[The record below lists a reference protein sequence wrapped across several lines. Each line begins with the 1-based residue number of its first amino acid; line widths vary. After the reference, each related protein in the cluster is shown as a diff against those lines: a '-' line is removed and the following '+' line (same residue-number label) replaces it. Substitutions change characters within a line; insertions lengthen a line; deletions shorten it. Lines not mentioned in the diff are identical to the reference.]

1 MRKILILLIPLVA
14 FSLSSQDEARLLLG
28 SAVEDWIDGRFEEAM
43 TKISSA
49 LQMPVDPFDLPKVYY
64 IKAKLEVDT
73 GRVET
78 AFKDLRSMLAVSLG
92 TPEIIS
98 YLREMEYLS
107 GRRNVERNLKVEH
120 FLKINGIKSG
130 IEYFYTVED
139 VAIWG
144 DEIYA
149 IDRVNSRLL
158 IYNRSRLEKAVFLP
172 FRPLSVETSPS
183 GKIYVSGIGGL
194 YIYDEKLTEV
204 ATGLRSPLIAGF
216 DRSGKLWGV
225 DGEEVFWIDSA
236 GLHTELLRTTL
247 MPLDCEVNENG
258 LWILDVLGR
267 RIVLLSKDDF
277 EVLRTI
283 PLPVETR
290 AFELT
295 PLGSAFLLSTDGKI
309 YYFKD
314 FKDLV
319 EVGISSSGIVGF
331 EYDFPILITSD
342 WRKREIDLSL
352 VTEGEP
358 MFVRLVSIERNG
370 GRLTVKV
377 RVEGFEGEDMNFAD
391 DFLYAEV
398 DGDRVKPKVER
409 VVERTEAYK
418 SGKDFLSDRL
428 PLVDRRSG
436 IDVLIPADSYHT
448 VYDTVTLR
456 SKGVRLFVFGKPP
469 ESLLR
474 ISEMSGGERADD
486 LRSGWRVL
494 WKLIFSY
501 VPDVTVRVHTVT
513 VGVEFFGKSY
523 TDTFYVVDKGVVE
536 EGE

>member
-342 WRKREIDLSL
+342 WRRREIDLSL

-398 DGDRVKPKVER
+398 DGGRVKPKVER

-494 WKLIFSY
+494 WKMDFSY